1 MADETKNFGR
11 KEQLAISLR
20 CFDGQRICDRLIG
33 CFHMKELSV
42 KALTEYIY
50 VEVQKLSIDWI
61 TCVTQCY
68 DGANV
73 VQAQLNEKVSGSD
86 LFYVHCY
93 VYRLNVVLIDTL
105 KAIPCI
111 FDALTLIQ
119 SLFNFINGSD
129 TRNELFMRA
138 QDELKQT
145 RFELD

>member
-1 MADETKNFGR
+1 MQTINRVFPHERAVCTSINRDT
-11 KEQLAISLR
+11 
-20 CFDGQRICDRLIG
+20 
-33 CFHMKELSV
+33 
-42 KALTEYIY
+42 Y
-50 VEVQKLSIDWI
+50 VVVQKLGIDWH
-61 TCVTQCY
+61 TCVAQCY
-68 DGANV
+68 DGALVMSGWANG
-73 VQAQLNEKVSGSD
+73 VQGKLNEKVSGSD